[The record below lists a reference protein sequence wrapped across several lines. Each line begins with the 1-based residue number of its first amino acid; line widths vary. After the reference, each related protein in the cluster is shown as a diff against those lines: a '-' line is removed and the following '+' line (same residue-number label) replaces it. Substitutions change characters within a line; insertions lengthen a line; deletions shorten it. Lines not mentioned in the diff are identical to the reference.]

1 MRSHVQLPIDDH
13 VLVGMRKVVAL
24 RITHYTPSNEIR
36 SARDAH
42 SLGQM
47 CSGIEDHTFHSTS
60 IRISVS
66 TMDEV

>member
-1 MRSHVQLPIDDH
+1 MQLPIDDH